1 MAEDPPQNL
10 DLKLLQQELEANVEG
25 FSGLLTAKKFPGG
38 QSNPTY
44 LLTANNQQYVLRS
57 QPPGKLLPSAHA
69 VDREFKVIEALA
81 NSAVPVA
88 QSVYFCENK
97 AITGGLFYVMSYEQ
111 GDIFWDPALPGIP
124 ADGRADY
131 FYELIDI
138 LAAIHSVDIEQAG
151 LADFG
156 KPGNYFE
163 RQLGRWCK
171 QYRAAETEVNPSIEA
186 LIQWLQKHCPEDDGQ
201 ACLVHGD
208 YRIDNVVFYPG
219 QAKGQAVLDWELS
232 TIGHPMADL
241 AYFCMC
247 LRLPP
252 TKHSSGLG
260 GLDREKLH
268 IPSEELLIQ
277 RYCQNRNKNALQHWN
292 FYLAFSFFR
301 LAAIVQGV
309 YKRAL
314 QGNASNQNA
323 LQMGKLVTVLGQL
336 AEQVID

>member
-131 FYELIDI
+131 FL
-138 LAAIHSVDIEQAG
+138 
-151 LADFG
+151 
-156 KPGNYFE
+156 
-163 RQLGRWCK
+163 
-171 QYRAAETEVNPSIEA
+171 
-186 LIQWLQKHCPEDDGQ
+186 
-201 ACLVHGD
+201 
-208 YRIDNVVFYPG
+208 
-219 QAKGQAVLDWELS
+219 
-232 TIGHPMADL
+232 
-241 AYFCMC
+241 
-247 LRLPP
+247 
-252 TKHSSGLG
+252 
-260 GLDREKLH
+260 
-268 IPSEELLIQ
+268 
-277 RYCQNRNKNALQHWN
+277 
-292 FYLAFSFFR
+292 
-301 LAAIVQGV
+301 
-309 YKRAL
+309 
-314 QGNASNQNA
+314 
-323 LQMGKLVTVLGQL
+323 
-336 AEQVID
+336 